1 MKRNRFMFWRRRAD
15 ATAPPADGAGAATTG
30 APTAAPAPIRPVGRV
45 RVPRTRGVMAGLTI
59 FVLGI
64 WGGIVPVIGPY
75 FHYRFINHQ
84 PWHWTT
90 GRLWLDVIPGAVAML
105 AGLELMRTANRV
117 TGVFAGWLAAA
128 AGTWFIVGQT
138 VSTLW
143 NHGVS
148 QAGRPLGST
157 FLRMIEQLG
166 YFYALGAAILFLA
179 ALALGRMTVVS
190 AREAAV
196 AYSRSRD
203 LHAAEA
209 GEPAAVRRREPVAH

>member
-1 MKRNRFMFWRRRAD
+1 M
-15 ATAPPADGAGAATTG
+15 
-30 APTAAPAPIRPVGRV
+30 
-45 RVPRTRGVMAGLTI
+45 MAGLTI
-59 FVLGI
+59 LILGI
-64 WGGIVPVIGPY
+64 WGGIVPFIGPY

-84 PWHWTT
+84 TWHWTT
-90 GRLWLDVIPGAVAML
+90 GRLWLDVIPGAVAVF

-117 TGVFAGWLAAA
+117 TGAFAGWLAAA

-148 QAGRPLGST
+148 QAGRPLGGT
-157 FLRMIEQLG
+157 FMRMIEQLG
-166 YFYALGAAILFLA
+166 YFYALGAAILFMA

-203 LHAAEA
+203 LYAAES
-209 GEPAAVRRREPVAH
+209 GQPTGLRRREPAAH